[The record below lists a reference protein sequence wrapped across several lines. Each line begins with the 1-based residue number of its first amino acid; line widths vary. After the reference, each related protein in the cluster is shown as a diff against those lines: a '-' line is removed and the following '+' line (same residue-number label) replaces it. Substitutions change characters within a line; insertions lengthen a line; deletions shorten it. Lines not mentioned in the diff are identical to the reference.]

1 MIAAEYLYE
10 LATECSDLAAH
21 IAKLDDQ
28 ELVALASQARHLQ
41 TKQDTP
47 GGVPVLVDLLCDRE
61 AAIRF
66 YNQTKQQNA

>member
-1 MIAAEYLYE
+1 
-10 LATECSDLAAH
+10 
-21 IAKLDDQ
+21 
-28 ELVALASQARHLQ
+28 LQ
-41 TKQDTP
+41 TKQETP